1 MIYQR
6 LSAPLAADYRSI
18 TLLSLFPGSSMKKY
32 VYALAAL
39 LLCCAPL
46 MSCSG
51 DQENKEKGAIEQG
64 TDRVAKEAVERIK
77 TPLEQARTAAEQENK
92 RTEQVEAQ
100 AENK

>member
-6 LSAPLAADYRSI
+6 IAAPLADDCRSI
-18 TLLSLFPGSSMKKY
+18 TLFSPIPGNSMIKFA
-32 VYALAAL
+32 YALAAL

-46 MSCSG
+46 TSCSG
-51 DQENKEKGAIEQG
+51 DQENKEKGVIEQG
-64 TDRVAKEAVERIK
+64 TDKVAKEAVERIK

-92 RTEQVEAQ
+92 RAEQVEAQ